1 MSDGKSRK
9 IRQPLTKGVANVPV
23 ILQMEA
29 LECGAACLT
38 MVLAYYGKW
47 IPLEKIREDCGVS
60 RDGVKAGNIARV
72 ARNHGLEARGYS
84 MEPQQLKQEAD
95 FPCII
100 HWNFDHFVVLKGFRK
115 NRFYINDPE
124 RGDIVISE
132 REFDECFTGVCL
144 MFSPGASFKPSGS
157 PKSIL
162 AFAAKRMKK
171 TENEMRFVAV
181 ATAILSLLGII
192 SAAMSRFFL
201 DNLLGGGNP
210 DSVIPFILM
219 LCGFTFMEAVTA
231 WLLSYNSFRISGK
244 FAATENTGFF
254 WHVLHLPMRFF
265 SQRMA
270 GDIEQRRESSAQ
282 IADRLVNML
291 APLFINIVMLVF
303 YFVVMLRYSVT
314 MTLIGLFFVIL
325 NLFVTGLVGRK
336 RTNLMRIMLRNEA
349 KLYAATLNGVDMIE
363 TIKSS
368 GAENSFFCK
377 WAGYQAGVNT
387 QNVEFAR
394 LDARAGKLPQIIMEL
409 TGNLILVLG
418 AYLVIKGSFTPGM
431 VLAFS
436 ALMTKFFLPSE
447 TLAEAGRQ
455 MQEMRTDMERID
467 DVMEYPEDYMFSGAK
482 RRKPKEERTKLT
494 GQITVKDVKFGYSSL
509 AEPLITD
516 FNLNLESGKSV
527 AIVGSSGCGKS
538 TMSRLLSGLYRP
550 WEGEILFDGKPIDK
564 IDRDVFTGSVAV
576 VDQNIILF
584 EDTIANN
591 IKMWDTSIEDFEMIM
606 AARDAQIH
614 DDIMEREGG
623 YRYRLAEGGR
633 DLSGGQR
640 QRLEIARVLA
650 QDPSIVIMDEA
661 TSALD
666 AQTEHDVVESIKDRG
681 ITCVVIAH
689 RLSTIRDCD
698 EIIVLDKGRIAERG
712 THDEL
717 MKLDGLY
724 TRLVTSE

>member
-1 MSDGKSRK
+1 MK
-9 IRQPLTKGVANVPV
+9 IAKVPV

-29 LECGAACLT
+29 QECGAACLT

-47 IPLEKIREDCGVS
+47 VPLEKIREDCGVS

-72 ARNHGLEARGYS
+72 ARTYGLEANGYS
-84 MEPQQLKQEAD
+84 MELEQLKQQAV

-100 HWNFDHFVVLKGFRK
+100 HWNFDHFVVLKGFKK
-115 NRFYINDPE
+115 NRYYINDPE
-124 RGDIVISE
+124 KGDLVLSE
-132 REFDECFTGVCL
+132 KEFDEGFTGVCL
-144 MFSPGASFKPSGS
+144 MFAPGKTFKPSGS
-157 PKSIL
+157 PKSIF
-162 AFAAKRMKK
+162 AFATRRMKK
-171 TENEMRFVAV
+171 TKNEMRFVAI
-181 ATAILSLLGII
+181 ATAILSLFGII

-210 DSVIPFILM
+210 DSVRPFILI
-219 LCGFTFMEAVTA
+219 LCGFTLIEAITA
-231 WLLSYNSFRISGK
+231 WLLSYNSFKISGK
-244 FAATENTGFF
+244 FAASENASFF

-282 IADRLVNML
+282 IADRLVNIL

-303 YFVVMLRYSVT
+303 YFVVMLKYSVT

-325 NLFVTGLVGRK
+325 NLFITSLVGRK
-336 RTNLMRIMLRNEA
+336 RTNLMRVMLRNEA
-349 KLYAATLNGVDMIE
+349 KLYSATLHGVDMME
-363 TIKSS
+363 SIKSS
-368 GAENSFFCK
+368 GAENSFFRK

-394 LDARAGKLPQIIMEL
+394 LDARLGKLPQIIMEL
-409 TGNLILVLG
+409 TGNLILVMG
-418 AYLVIKGSFTPGM
+418 AYLVIKGNFTPGM

-455 MQEMRTDMERID
+455 MQEMRSDMERID
-467 DVMEYPEDYMFSGAK
+467 DVMDYPQDYMFAEAK
-482 RRKPKEERTKLT
+482 RSKKKEERAKLS
-494 GQITVKDVKFGYSSL
+494 GNISVRNVQFGYSNL
-509 AEPLITD
+509 TEPLIKD
-516 FNLNLESGKSV
+516 FNLELEPGKSV

-550 WEGEILFDGKPIDK
+550 WEGEILYDGKAIDE

-614 DDIMEREGG
+614 DDIMERDGG
-623 YRYRLAEGGR
+623 YQYRLSEDGR

-661 TSALD
+661 TNALD
-666 AQTEHDVVESIKDRG
+666 AQTEYDVVKSIKDRG

-698 EIIVLDKGRIAERG
+698 EIIVLDKGQITERG

-717 MKLDGLY
+717 MKLDGRY
-724 TRLVTSE
+724 TRLVTVEE

>member
-1 MSDGKSRK
+1 MSDTKSRK
-9 IRQPLTKGVANVPV
+9 IRQPLSKGVARVPV

-60 RDGVKAGNIARV
+60 RDGIKAGNIARA
-72 ARNHGLEARGYS
+72 ARSLGLEARGYS
-84 MEPQQLKQEAD
+84 MEPNQLKQEAL

-115 NRFYINDPE
+115 NKFYINDPE
-124 RGDIVISE
+124 RGDVVISE
-132 REFDECFTGVCL
+132 KEFDESFTGVCL
-144 MFSPGASFKPSGS
+144 MFSPGPSFKPSGS

-171 TENEMRFVAV
+171 TENEVRFVALT
-181 ATAILSLLGII
+181 TAILSLLGII

-201 DNLLGGGNP
+201 DNLLGGSNP
-210 DSVIPFILM
+210 DAVVPFILM
-219 LCGFTFMEAVTA
+219 LSGFTLLEAVTA

-244 FAATENTGFF
+244 FAASENASFF

-270 GDIEQRRESSAQ
+270 GDIEQRRASSAQ
-282 IADRLVNML
+282 IADRLVNIL
-291 APLFINIVMLVF
+291 APLFVNIIMLVF
-303 YFVVMLRYSVT
+303 YFAVMLRYSVS
-314 MTLIGLFFVIL
+314 MTLIGLFFVVL
-325 NLFVTGLVGRK
+325 NMFVTSMVGRR

-368 GAENSFFCK
+368 GAENSFFRN

-409 TGNLILVLG
+409 TGNLILVMG
-418 AYLVIKGSFTPGM
+418 AYLVIKGRFTPGM

-436 ALMTKFFLPSE
+436 GLMTRFFLPSE

-467 DVMEYPEDYMFSGAK
+467 DVMEYPEDYMFSGA
-482 RRKPKEERTKLT
+482 RRIRKKEEKTKLT
-494 GQITVKDVKFGYSSL
+494 GQITVRDVTFGYSTLS
-509 AEPLITD
+509 EPLITA
-516 FNLNLESGKSV
+516 FNLNLEQGKSV
-527 AIVGSSGCGKS
+527 AIVGGSGCGKS
-538 TMSRLLSGLYRP
+538 TMSRLISGLYRP

-584 EDTIANN
+584 EDSIANN
-591 IKMWDTSIEDFEMIM
+591 IKMWDNSIEDFEMIM

-614 DDIMEREGG
+614 EDIMEREGG
-623 YRYRLAEGGR
+623 YRYRIAEGGR

-650 QDPSIVIMDEA
+650 QDPSIIIMDEA

-666 AQTEHDVVESIKDRG
+666 AQTEHDVVQSIRDRG

-698 EIIVLDKGRIAERG
+698 EIIVLDKGRVAERG

-717 MKLDGLY
+717 MKLGGLY
-724 TRLVTSE
+724 SRLVTSE